1 VIPAGGAGTRLWP
14 RSRRATPKH
23 VLSLSGS
30 GKPLLRE
37 TYERVRPLADE
48 VFVLTEERQVPIVRK
63 VLPELKAGSFIV
75 EPAARGTTNAYGLA
89 AMTLLDRDPD
99 AVMTMHPADHLI
111 RGAASFRATINR
123 AARIADRHASLVT
136 VGLRPTHPATGLG
149 YIEAGAKGP
158 NGSFKVAR
166 FVEKPDLERARRFQ
180 RSGKHY
186 WNLAMF
192 SWRADVFVE
201 ELRRHGV
208 KHHAGLARVLAA
220 RRKGDEAA
228 AARAYARLPVEA
240 VDYTVMEKTDRLL
253 VLPATFKWIDVGS
266 WEELAG
272 LLPKDRFGNVV
283 EGDTLL
289 IDTESS
295 LISAPDRLVAAIGVK
310 DLVVI
315 DTPDA
320 LLICPKARSQEVKK
334 LVEALG
340 RSGRIHYL

>member
-23 VLSLSGS
+23 VLALSGS

-37 TYERVRPLADE
+37 TYERIRPLADE
-48 VFVLTEERQVPIVRK
+48 VLVLTEERQVPLVRE
-63 VLPELKAGSFIV
+63 VVPELKDDAFIV

-89 AMTLLDRDPD
+89 AMTLLQRDRD
-99 AVMTMHPADHLI
+99 AVMTMQPADHLI

-123 AARIADRHASLVT
+123 AARIADRSGSLVT
-136 VGLRPTHPATGLG
+136 VGLKPTHPATGLG
-149 YIEAGAKGP
+149 YIEAGEKGP
-158 NGSFKVAR
+158 AGSFRVER
-166 FVEKPDLERARRFQ
+166 FVEKPDLERAKRFQ
-180 RSGKHY
+180 HSGKHY

-201 ELRRHGV
+201 ELRRHGPR
-208 KHHAGLARVLAA
+208 HHAGLSRVLAA
-220 RRKGDEAA
+220 RRKGDESA
-228 AARAYARLPVEA
+228 AARAYNRLPVEA
-240 VDYTVMEKTDRLL
+240 VDYTVMEKTERLL

-272 LLPKDRFGNVV
+272 LLPKDRSGNVI
-283 EGDTLL
+283 EGDVLL

-295 LISAPDRLVAAIGVK
+295 LISAPDRLVAAIGLK
-310 DLVVI
+310 DLIVI

-320 LLICPKARSQEVKK
+320 LLICPKSRSQEVKR
-334 LVEALG
+334 LVQELG

>member
-1 VIPAGGAGTRLWP
+1 
-14 RSRRATPKH
+14 
-23 VLSLSGS
+23 
-30 GKPLLRE
+30 
-37 TYERVRPLADE
+37 
-48 VFVLTEERQVPIVRK
+48 
-63 VLPELKAGSFIV
+63 
-75 EPAARGTTNAYGLA
+75 
-89 AMTLLDRDPD
+89 
-99 AVMTMHPADHLI
+99 
-111 RGAASFRATINR
+111 
-123 AARIADRHASLVT
+123 
-136 VGLRPTHPATGLG
+136 
-149 YIEAGAKGP
+149 
-158 NGSFKVAR
+158 
-166 FVEKPDLERARRFQ
+166 
-180 RSGKHY
+180 
-186 WNLAMF
+186 MF
-192 SWRADVFVE
+192 SWRADVFQE
-201 ELRRHGV
+201 ELRRHGPR
-208 KHHAGLARVLAA
+208 HHAGLARVLAA
-220 RRKGDEAA
+220 RRKGDEGA
-228 AARAYARLPVEA
+228 AARAYHRLPMEA
-240 VDYTVMEKTDRLL
+240 VDYTVMEKTHRLL

>member
-1 VIPAGGAGTRLWP
+1 
-14 RSRRATPKH
+14 
-23 VLSLSGS
+23 VLALSGT

-63 VLPELKAGSFIV
+63 VVPELKDDALIV

-89 AMTLLDRDPD
+89 AMTLLEQDRE
-99 AVMTMHPADHLI
+99 AVITMQPADHLI
-111 RGAASFRATINR
+111 RGASSFRATVTR
-123 AARIADRHASLVT
+123 AARIAERARRLVT
-136 VGLRPTHPATGLG
+136 VGLKPTHPATGLG
-149 YIEAGAKGP
+149 YIEAGGRGP
-158 NGSFKVAR
+158 NGSFEVER
-166 FVEKPDLERARRFQ
+166 FVEKPDLERAKRFQ
-180 RSGKHY
+180 HSGRHY

-201 ELRRHGV
+201 ELKRHGPR
-208 KHHAGLARVLAA
+208 HHAGLTRVLAA
-220 RRKGDEAA
+220 RRKGDESAA
-228 AARAYARLPVEA
+228 AGTYNRLPVEA

-272 LLPKDRFGNVV
+272 LLPQDRAGNVI
-283 EGDTLL
+283 EGDVLL

-295 LISAPDRLVAAIGVK
+295 LISAPDRLVAAIGIK

-320 LLICPKARSQEVKK
+320 LLICPKSRSQEVKR
-334 LVEALG
+334 LVEALR

>member
-23 VLSLSGS
+23 VLALSGS

-37 TYERVRPLADE
+37 TYERIRPLADE

-63 VLPELKAGSFIV
+63 VVPELKADAFIV

-89 AMTLLDRDPD
+89 AMTLLERDRD
-99 AVMTMHPADHLI
+99 AVMSMQPADHLI
-111 RGAASFRATINR
+111 RGAASFRSTIKR
-123 AARIADRHASLVT
+123 AARLADRSRCLVT
-136 VGLRPTHPATGLG
+136 VGLKPTHAATGLG
-149 YIEAGAKGP
+149 YIQAGDKGP
-158 NGSFKVAR
+158 AGSFKVDR

-180 RSGKHY
+180 DSGKHY

-201 ELRRHGV
+201 ELRRHGAR
-208 KHHAGLARVLAA
+208 HHAGLTRVLAA

-228 AARAYARLPVEA
+228 AARAYNRLSAEA

-272 LLPKDRFGNVV
+272 LLPKDRFGNVL

-295 LISAPDRLVAAIGVK
+295 LISAPDRLVAAIGIK
-310 DLVVI
+310 DLIVI

-320 LLICPKARSQEVKK
+320 LLICPKSRSQEVKR

>member
-1 VIPAGGAGTRLWP
+1 MIPAGGAGTRLWP

-23 VLSLSGS
+23 VLALSGT

-48 VFVLTEERQVPIVRK
+48 VFVLTEERQVSLVRT
-63 VLPELKAGSFIV
+63 VVPELKDDAFIV

-89 AMTLLDRDPD
+89 AMTLLERDRD
-99 AVMTMHPADHLI
+99 ALITMQPADHLI
-111 RGAASFRATINR
+111 RGASSFRATVNR
-123 AARIADRHASLVT
+123 AARIAERARLLVT
-136 VGLRPTHPATGLG
+136 VGLKPTHPATGLG
-149 YIEAGAKGP
+149 YIEAGGRGP
-158 NGSFKVAR
+158 NGSFEVQR
-166 FVEKPDLERARRFQ
+166 FVEKPDLERAQRFQ
-180 RSGKHY
+180 RSGRHY

-201 ELRRHGV
+201 ELKRHGPR
-208 KHHAGLARVLAA
+208 HHAGLTRVLAA
-220 RRKGDEAA
+220 RRKGDETA
-228 AARAYARLPVEA
+228 AARAYNRLPVEA

-266 WEELAG
+266 WEELAA
-272 LLPKDRFGNVV
+272 LLPKDGAGNVI
-283 EGDTLL
+283 EGDALL

-295 LISAPDRLVAAIGVK
+295 LIWAPDRLVAAIGIK
-310 DLVVI
+310 DLIVV

-320 LLICPKARSQEVKK
+320 LLICPRSRSQEVKR
-334 LVEALG
+334 LVEALR

>member
-23 VLSLSGS
+23 VLALSGS

-37 TYERVRPLADE
+37 TYERIRPLADE
-48 VFVLTEERQVPIVRK
+48 VFVLTEERQVAMVRK
-63 VLPELKAGSFIV
+63 VVPELREDALIV

-89 AMTLLDRDPD
+89 AMTLLERDRE
-99 AVMTMHPADHLI
+99 AVIAIQPADHLI

-123 AARIADRHASLVT
+123 AARIADRSGWLVT
-136 VGLRPTHPATGLG
+136 VGLKPAHPATGLG
-149 YIEAGAKGP
+149 YIEAGGRGP
-158 NGSFKVAR
+158 AGSFKVER

-180 RSGKHY
+180 HSGRHY

-192 SWRADVFVE
+192 CWRADVFLE
-201 ELRRHGV
+201 ELRRHGPR
-208 KHHAGLARVLAA
+208 HHAGLARVLAA

-228 AARAYARLPVEA
+228 AAHTYTRLPVEA
-240 VDYTVMEKTDRLL
+240 VDYTVMEKTERLL

-272 LLPKDRFGNVV
+272 LLPKDRSGNVV
-283 EGDTLL
+283 EGDVLL

-295 LISAPDRLVAAIGVK
+295 LISAPDRLVAAIGIK
-310 DLVVI
+310 DLIVI

-320 LLICPKARSQEVKK
+320 LLICPRSRSQEVKR